1 MPIDDRTTN
10 RSYQLPN
17 ASNLLAEDVARL
29 RTALAEI
36 DADIYARYTK
46 TEVDAL
52 IASLVN
58 AAPSALNTLQ
68 ELAAA
73 LGNDPNFAATI
84 TTVLG
89 QKANSTD
96 VYTKTQSDARYV
108 QGQVQVE
115 MLFIATAN
123 QSVFTLSTPVINKPS
138 ALVSVDGVV
147 QPTSEY
153 SINMAGTQLTLSEGV
168 PAGTNVRILVLGVS
182 SEGAPAD
189 DSVTTVKMR
198 NDAITMAK
206 IAFDGGSL
214 SGNRNAIINGSFSQW
229 QEGTTFAS
237 PANNAYVADQ
247 WQVVYNGAGATRTI
261 TREAAL
267 GQTGLPGEGGHFLR
281 FNQSVA
287 GSSAAFN
294 NLQQPI
300 EYATTFA
307 GGKATL
313 SFYAKA
319 NAAIS
324 LPGLFLAQ
332 CFGTGGSPSSTVFVD
347 LASGVVIGTAWQRY
361 EFTVELPSVNSK
373 TFGTNEDDY
382 LIVGWSLPVNAT
394 FTFDLALAQL
404 EQGDTATPFE
414 RRPSGMELMLC
425 QRYYQQGY
433 IGVDVFEE
441 ANGLNRIIAPFKVT
455 MRTSPT
461 IVQDAVDTI
470 QFTSTVH
477 TSSITPN
484 DFFAGRTKNGV
495 TGKGTWRNFYKAT
508 ARL

>member
-29 RTALAEI
+29 RAALASI
-36 DADIYARYTK
+36 DSDIFARYTK

-52 IASLVN
+52 INGLTSG
-58 AAPSALNTLQ
+58 APGALNTLD

-73 LGNDPNFAATI
+73 LGDDANFAATM
-84 TTVLG
+84 TNLLAL
-89 QKANSTD
+89 KASSAD
-96 VYTKTQSDARYV
+96 VYTKAQADARYV

-147 QPTSEY
+147 QPTSKY
-153 SINMAGTQLTLSEGV
+153 SLNMAGTELTLSEGL
-168 PAGTNVRILVLGVS
+168 PAGANVRVLVLGVS

-189 DSVTTVKMR
+189 DSVTTVKIR
-198 NDAITMAK
+198 DDAITMAK
-206 IAFDGGSL
+206 MAFNGGSL

-247 WQVVYNGAGATRTI
+247 WQVVYDGTGATRTI
-261 TREAAL
+261 TREEAL
-267 GQTGLPGEGGHFLR
+267 GQTGLPVEGGHFLR

-287 GSSAAFN
+287 GSGATFN

-319 NAAIS
+319 AAAIA
-324 LPGLFLAQ
+324 LPRLFLAQ
-332 CFGTGGSPSSTVFVD
+332 RFGTGGLPSSTVFVD
-347 LASGVVIGTAWQRY
+347 LAPGVVIGTAWQRY
-361 EFTVELPSVNSK
+361 EFTVDMPSVNTK
-373 TFGTNEDDY
+373 TFGTSKDDC
-382 LIVGWSLPVNAT
+382 LIVGWAFPINTT
-394 FTFDLALAQL
+394 FTFDLALVQL
-404 EQGDTATPFE
+404 EQGDTASPFE
-414 RRPSGMELMLC
+414 RRPSGTEQLLC
-425 QRYYQQGY
+425 QRYYQTGY
-433 IGVDVFEE
+433 VGVDVFEE
-441 ANGLNRIIAPFKVT
+441 ANGLNRIVTPFRVT
-455 MRTSPT
+455 MRAAPT
-461 IVQDAVDTI
+461 IAQDAVDTI
-470 QFTSTVH
+470 NFTTTIH
-477 TSSITPN
+477 TSAVTPT
-484 DFFAGRTKNGV
+484 DFFAGRTKNG
-495 TGKGTWRNFYKAT
+495 TSGKGTWRNFYKAN